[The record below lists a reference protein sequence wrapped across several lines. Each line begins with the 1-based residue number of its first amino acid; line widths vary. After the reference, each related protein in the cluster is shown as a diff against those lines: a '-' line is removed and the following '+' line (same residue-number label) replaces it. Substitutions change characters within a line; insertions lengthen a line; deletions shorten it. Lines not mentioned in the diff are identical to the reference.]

1 MKVLDPRLS
10 FTIFRGDMNIIFNHV
25 YVLLYVSVDILYC
38 YVLKLILL
46 RILNDLFAAV

>member
-1 MKVLDPRLS
+1 
-10 FTIFRGDMNIIFNHV
+10 MNIIFNHV

-46 RILNDLFAAV
+46 RILNDLFAAVWFSSVWCWDETVN